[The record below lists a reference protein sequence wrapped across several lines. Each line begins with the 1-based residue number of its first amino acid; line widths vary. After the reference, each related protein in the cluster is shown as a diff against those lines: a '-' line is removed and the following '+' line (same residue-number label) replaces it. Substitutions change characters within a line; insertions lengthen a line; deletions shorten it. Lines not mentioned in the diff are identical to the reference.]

1 MSCRR
6 TVRVGLIVG
15 LIVGCGLFARPSRA
29 DEPPKLSYGFQKG
42 REYAYHVKIVA
53 DLPEAEQT
61 SEGVYTCKIHD
72 ATDNQFTLQA
82 LGGLVEKIKYK
93 SGMRVPFGRRMHPPV
108 PPRRFGAFGQPFLP
122 NGTTI
127 SRQGNMISQGNS
139 TFVPLVSSFSDL
151 LFIEPLP
158 KEAAAAWSTQTGAAV
173 AGQSPSSYHLGPF
186 SEAEIAKGATERV
199 DFSILETKPDHVRI
213 SKRYSLHVTWEAN
226 VVMQIDLS
234 GNGEFEFDRREGL
247 VKSQTMQYQ
256 ARLSGNNVNV
266 TIPFSFEFRLLN
278 AEELA
283 AYKKKAADDQA
294 AAKKALAAM
303 TGPLGQS
310 NPAELAQLLGELRSR
325 DRHRVIAAA
334 LRLSMTERDNSAEKV
349 SRALCDAMKTS
360 DQISQPI
367 ILRALTVWATPAA
380 EATVIAAA
388 KSGSPFLTNQAI
400 TALGK
405 IKTAAA
411 AEVAAAALADLP
423 NRHDAAEALKAMGA
437 VAEPYVLPLVNS
449 QEVFVRQ
456 EVREILA
463 AIGGRKS
470 LQALQ
475 AQLPN
480 AGTER
485 FMLENTIKSIETR
498 LGAGGEEASADSAD
512 EKSPAAPATGDAAAA
527 ESGPVKARTW
537 HDVTG
542 TYSIEAVLIRS
553 RDGKVTLKRADG
565 KEITLPLD
573 KLSEEDRAYVAKHAK
588 PINPFE

>member
-1 MSCRR
+1 M
-6 TVRVGLIVG
+6 
-15 LIVGCGLFARPSRA
+15 
-29 DEPPKLSYGFQKG
+29 Q
-42 REYAYHVKIVA
+42 
-53 DLPEAEQT
+53 
-61 SEGVYTCKIHD
+61 
-72 ATDNQFTLQA
+72 
-82 LGGLVEKIKYK
+82 
-93 SGMRVPFGRRMHPPV
+93 
-108 PPRRFGAFGQPFLP
+108 
-122 NGTTI
+122 
-127 SRQGNMISQGNS
+127 
-139 TFVPLVSSFSDL
+139 
-151 LFIEPLP
+151 
-158 KEAAAAWSTQTGAAV
+158 
-173 AGQSPSSYHLGPF
+173 YHL
-186 SEAEIAKGATERV
+186 
-199 DFSILETKPDHVRI
+199 
-213 SKRYSLHVTWEAN
+213 
-226 VVMQIDLS
+226 
-234 GNGEFEFDRREGL
+234 
-247 VKSQTMQYQ
+247 
-256 ARLSGNNVNV
+256 RLSSNNVNV

-283 AYKKKAADDQA
+283 ARKKKEADDLA
-294 AAKKALAAM
+294 AAKKAFAAM
-303 TGPLGQS
+303 TAPLGQS
-310 NPAELAQLLGELRSR
+310 NPAQLAKLLGDLRSR

-334 LRLSMTERDNSAEKV
+334 QRLSMTARDNSAEKV

-360 DQISQPI
+360 DQFSQPI

-388 KSGSPFLTNQAI
+388 KSSSPFLTNQAI
-400 TALGK
+400 AALGK

-423 NRHDAAEALKAMGA
+423 SRHNAAAALKEMGA
-437 VAEPYVLPLVNS
+437 VAEPYVLPLVNN

-463 AIGGRKS
+463 AIGGSKS

-498 LGAGGEEASADSAD
+498 LAAGGEEASNSASQ
-512 EKSPAAPATGDAAAA
+512 ESPAAAATEDAAAA
-527 ESGPVKARTW
+527 ESGPAKARTW

-542 TYSIEAVLIRS
+542 AYSIEALLVRS
-553 RDGKVTLKRADG
+553 REGKVTLKRVDG